1 MFGAANVVII
11 GEHPATHFHHAGE
24 TDDLVIGHYID
35 DDPSTGV
42 VVATDSAGI
51 ECPVAAS
58 VLVPWT
64 GGVS

>member
-1 MFGAANVVII
+1 MTII
-11 GEHPATHFHHAGE
+11 HFHHVDQ

-42 VVATDSAGI
+42 VVATDPRGKNP
-51 ECPVAAS
+51 CPVAVS

>member
-1 MFGAANVVII
+1 MTAPVR
-11 GEHPATHFHHAGE
+11 HFHRINQA
-24 TDDLVIGHYID
+24 DDLVIGHYLD

-42 VVATDSAGI
+42 VVATDSAGH
-51 ECPVAAS
+51 ECPVAVS